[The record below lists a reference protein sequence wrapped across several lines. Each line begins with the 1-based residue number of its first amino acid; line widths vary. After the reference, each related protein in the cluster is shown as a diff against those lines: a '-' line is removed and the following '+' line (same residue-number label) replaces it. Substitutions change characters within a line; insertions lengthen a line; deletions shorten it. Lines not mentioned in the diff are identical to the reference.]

1 LDLWENHPHQ
11 TSLNLITM
19 VMPCDATVAWLYGK
33 SANTLAVA
41 SSEGGGGQGRGRRIL
56 FNYVNQ
62 PRKKLISKLNV
73 LFYFF

>member
-1 LDLWENHPHQ
+1 VTLQLHG
-11 TSLNLITM
+11 
-19 VMPCDATVAWLYGK
+19 YGK

-41 SSEGGGGQGRGRRIL
+41 SLEGGDGQGRGGRIL